1 MSLLQSLPGIAT
13 PVSDVTKAL
22 AQMWQGDSAAGAA
35 APSEFRASQMNL
47 VLHFGLSTSEA
58 EGLATFEKAV
68 AFSQRY
74 PCRIIVLC
82 PTDEK
87 TANSGEPLQGKLYSQ
102 CFIGTGH
109 GEMSC
114 CEALML
120 GYRPSESRFLEDQ
133 VSIWLESDLPTYHWF
148 HRVPGHRIESQY
160 LGFAKTCRRVIYDSG
175 IDGYELHTLL
185 WPRPEILH
193 DLAWARLLPLRQS
206 LGQFLSAFE
215 PRLLVENLSEIVT
228 WYAPGRRGEAEN
240 LVCWQYGGL
249 MGCFK
254 AAEVPYPKN
263 AAAPLPDVDPNAGDT
278 AGDFD
283 SHGEAPATGALQRK
297 SHAPQPLIPYRVE
310 ALPSDSP
317 ESIRI
322 EWRYTDASRKSLH
335 FTFNAQSGE
344 GCIHARLTE
353 EPITYPLHIKS
364 LKPEEELSEAL
375 FF

>member
-1 MSLLQSLPGIAT
+1 MSLLQTLPGIST

-22 AQMWQGDSAAGAA
+22 AQMWQGEAGVGGD

-47 VLHFGLSTSEA
+47 VLHFGRTTSEA
-58 EGLATFEKAV
+58 EALTTFDKAV

-82 PTDEK
+82 PLDEQ
-87 TANSGEPLQGKLYSQ
+87 TADTGEPLQGKLYSQ

-148 HRVPGHRIESQY
+148 HRVSGDRIESQY
-160 LGFAKTCRRVIYDSG
+160 MGFAKTCRRVIYDSG
-175 IDGYELHTLL
+175 IDGYALHNLP
-185 WPRPEILH
+185 WPRAEILH

-215 PRLLVENLSEIVT
+215 PALLVDKLSELVIG
-228 WYAPGRRGEAEN
+228 YASGKQGEAEN
-240 LVCWQYGGL
+240 LMHWQKNCLAASYEASGTP
-249 MGCFK
+249 FPK
-254 AAEVPYPKN
+254 APP
-263 AAAPLPDVDPNAGDT
+263 APSPETHPNAGDT
-278 AGDFD
+278 AGDFTD
-283 SHGEAPATGALQRK
+283 HTEEDTDTQTPRIPCRIEPLPA
-297 SHAPQPLIPYRVE
+297 
-310 ALPSDSP
+310 DSP
-317 ESIRI
+317 ESLRI
-322 EWRYTDASRKSLH
+322 DWRYTPESGKFFR
-335 FTFNAQSGE
+335 FTFNAPTGE
-344 GCIHARLTE
+344 GTIKACFTE
-353 EPITYPLHIKS
+353 DPITYPLHIKS

>member
-22 AQMWQGDSAAGAA
+22 AQMWQSDATAGTA

-47 VLHFGLSTSEA
+47 VLHFGLSTSDA

-74 PCRIIVLC
+74 PCRVIVLC
-82 PTDEK
+82 PTDEQS
-87 TANSGEPLQGKLYSQ
+87 ANSGELLQGKLYSQ

-148 HRVPGHRIESQY
+148 HRVSSERIESQY
-160 LGFAKTCRRVIYDSG
+160 IGFAKTCRRVIYDSG
-175 IDGYELHTLL
+175 IDGYTLHNLP
-185 WPRPEILH
+185 WPRAEILH

-215 PRLLVENLSEIVT
+215 PALLVESLSEIVIS
-228 WYAPGRRGEAEN
+228 YASGKQGEAEN
-240 LVCWQYGGL
+240 LLHWQKCCLTDCY
-249 MGCFK
+249 K
-254 AAEVPYPKN
+254 ASGIPFPK
-263 AAAPLPDVDPNAGDT
+263 APPPLSSENNPNAGDT
-278 AGDFD
+278 AGDFSDLTDEEPD
-283 SHGEAPATGALQRK
+283 SPVPRIASRL
-297 SHAPQPLIPYRVE
+297 E
-310 ALPSDSP
+310 ALPSDST
-317 ESIRI
+317 ESLRI
-322 EWRYTDASRKSLH
+322 DWRFSRDSGKFFR
-335 FTFNAQSGE
+335 FTYNTLTGE
-344 GCIHARLTE
+344 GSIKASFSGDPLS
-353 EPITYPLHIKS
+353 YPLHIKA